1 MEKLDHSTL
10 EGTMESLAQ
19 LMREDKRE
27 RLAMKLVKENRVRIS
42 RGLECCGHFGTGLAM
57 ALRHADSSNTKT
69 LVKAWPELIIRAHR
83 LTEAES

>member
-42 RGLECCGHFGTGLAM
+42 RGLERCGHFGTGLAM
-57 ALRHADSSNTKT
+57 ALRHADSSNTKA
-69 LVKAWPELIIRAHR
+69 LVKAWPELILRADQ
-83 LTEAES
+83 LIGSES